1 MQRRQQR
8 ARVPGLPYPH
18 PHLHKPALTSNDTSE
33 STNVPHKC
41 PKCGPKPGAFIYKY
55 SMAEHFAVEHPSHE
69 PPKELSEVS
78 GAEKARLA
86 KLWRK
91 IEAKRPAKPCV

>member
-41 PKCGPKPGAFIYKY
+41 PKCEPKPGAFIYKY

-69 PPKELSEVS
+69 PPKEFSEVS
-78 GAEKARLA
+78 DAEKARLA

>member
-55 SMAEHFAVEHPSHE
+55 SVQETTCDFLPEQTEQPEKIGIIRQKTAES
-69 PPKELSEVS
+69 S
-78 GAEKARLA
+78 G
-86 KLWRK
+86 
-91 IEAKRPAKPCV
+91 